1 MRKQLLI
8 LAAAC
13 VAVTAMGANPVQGR
27 LENVKRLTSQ
37 TDLKFENP
45 QFSPDGKQIAFTK
58 LGYEGIYVMD
68 ADGANTRS
76 ISNAMGVGY
85 MYQWSPDSRQILALE
100 ASSDRTK
107 TLAPTLHAVVTL
119 DVADGTRV
127 QVTEPAP
134 EVRPAAWRIS
144 GNKYCAA
151 TTDRGLVAIPG
162 AKTLPVKAQSLDKAN
177 LGALNTSF
185 VTDLDHLYAID
196 ANGNKAIIYDG
207 DAFLPKLS
215 PNGKQVAFC
224 DILDNIRVMN
234 IDGTGMKIIGKGF
247 APSWVNDTQLVF
259 ERTTDDGH
267 TYQSGELYLGDVNGT
282 TPVALTNTSR
292 SIEMNAS
299 VSPDGKK
306 IVYTDFNDG
315 QVYVADL
322 K

>member
-37 TDLKFENP
+37 TDVKFENP
-45 QFSPDGKQIAFTK
+45 QFSPDGKQIAFTQ

-76 ISNAMGVGY
+76 ISKAKGVGY

-100 ASSDRTK
+100 ASADQTK
-107 TLAPTLHAVVTL
+107 TLTPNLHAVVAL
-119 DVADGTRV
+119 DVADGKR
-127 QVTEPAP
+127 QQLTEPAA
-134 EVRPAAWRIS
+134 EVRPAAWRLA
-144 GNKYCAA
+144 GNKLCVA

-162 AKTLPVKAQSLDKAN
+162 AKPMKAR
-177 LGALNTSF
+177 ALEQATISNSIVTSF
-185 VTDLDHLYAID
+185 ITDLEHLYAVD
-196 ANGNKAIIYDG
+196 ADGNKKVIYDG

-306 IVYTDFNDG
+306 IVFTDYNDG

>member
-13 VAVTAMGANPVQGR
+13 VAVTAMGASPVQGR

-37 TDLKFENP
+37 SDLKFENP
-45 QFSPDGKQIAFTK
+45 QFSPDGKQIAFTR
-58 LGYEGIYVMD
+58 LGYEGLYVMN
-68 ADGANTRS
+68 ADGANMRS
-76 ISNAMGVGY
+76 ISNVMGVGY
-85 MYQWSPDSRQILALE
+85 MYQWSPDSKQILALE
-100 ASSDRTK
+100 ASCDPAK
-107 TLAPTLHAVVTL
+107 TLSPTLHAVVTL

-162 AKTLPVKAQSLDKAN
+162 AKTLPMKAQSLEKVYI
-177 LGALNTSF
+177 GALNTSF
-185 VTDLDHLYAID
+185 VTDFDHLYVVD
-196 ANGNKAIIYDG
+196 ANGNKAIIFDG
-207 DAFLPKLS
+207 PAFSPKLS

-224 DILDNIRVMN
+224 DMQDNIRIMN
-234 IDGTGMKIIGKGF
+234 IDGTGLKTIGNGF
-247 APSWVNDTQLVF
+247 SPCWVNDSQLVW

-267 TYQSGELYLGDVNGT
+267 AYQSGDLYLGNVDGA

-292 SIEMNAS
+292 AIEMNAS

-306 IVYTDFNDG
+306 IVFTDFNDG

>member
-37 TDLKFENP
+37 TDVKFENP

-76 ISNAMGVGY
+76 ISKAKGVGY

-100 ASSDRTK
+100 ASADQTK
-107 TLAPTLHAVVTL
+107 TLTPNLHAVVAL
-119 DVADGTRV
+119 DVADGKR
-127 QVTEPAP
+127 QQLTEPA
-134 EVRPAAWRIS
+134 
-144 GNKYCAA
+144 AA

-162 AKTLPVKAQSLDKAN
+162 AKPMKAR
-177 LGALNTSF
+177 ALEQATISNSIVTSF
-185 VTDLDHLYAID
+185 ITDLEHLYAVD
-196 ANGNKAIIYDG
+196 ADGNKKVIYDG

-306 IVYTDFNDG
+306 IVFTDYNDG